1 MDSLEQDPL
10 LNLNKAMSLFL
21 YGFLTGF
28 GFSTGCTHGHSHKI
42 ITLPL
47 KKKTSIH
54 AQSDRYFRNFQF
66 LKY

>member
-47 KKKTSIH
+47 KKKLVYMHNLTDISVI
-54 AQSDRYFRNFQF
+54 FNF
-66 LKY
+66 